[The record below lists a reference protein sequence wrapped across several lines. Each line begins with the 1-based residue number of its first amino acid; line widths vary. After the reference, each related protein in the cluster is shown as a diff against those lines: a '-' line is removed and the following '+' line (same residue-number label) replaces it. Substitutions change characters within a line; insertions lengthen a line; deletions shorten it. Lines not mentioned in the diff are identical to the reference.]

1 MRNFTASKLDLL
13 DRMSADHRLSATDFR
28 VAYRVFSYMDAHS
41 GACFPRQETIAAD
54 LGVTDRTVRNSLINL
69 RACGWLE
76 IEERALPK
84 GRGKSNFYR
93 FQDATKGSTVP
104 VNNTI
109 TGNVLPVNG
118 ATTGSLEPDFRKRDS
133 GAPNKEHVEDNTL
146 YRGEARER
154 TINPERGTRLPENF
168 SPDRSIALAEGM
180 TAEEAQ
186 RSALNFIDY
195 WKAKPGAAGRKLD
208 WGAAWRI
215 WARKDAAKAERNWPD
230 RQQRS
235 NGNGSKPKQQ
245 DWAAFLKNESEAHQ
259 RKGDAAHGAEPWIRP
274 RLPPGNTR

>member
-1 MRNFTASKLDLL
+1 MRKFTASKLDLL

-28 VAYRVFSYMDAHS
+28 LAYRVFSYMDAHS

-54 LGVTDRTVRNSLINL
+54 LGVTDRTVRNSLVNL

-118 ATTGSLEPDFRKRDS
+118 ATTGSLAPDFRKTDS
-133 GAPNKEHVEDNTL
+133 GASNKEHVGKKNTL
-146 YRGEARER
+146 NRGESRKRELA
-154 TINPERGTRLPENF
+154 PDRGTRI
-168 SPDRSIALAEGM
+168 PDDFQPDLSETLKFGF
-180 TAEEAQ
+180 TSDEASLEADAF
-186 RSALNFIDY
+186 RDH
-195 WKAKPGAAGRKLD
+195 WRAKPGADGRKLD
-208 WGAAWRI
+208 WPATW
-215 WARKDAAKAERNWPD
+215 RNWCRREWKF
-230 RQQRS
+230 RQQRR
-235 NGNGSKPKQQ
+235 NGNGGKPKQQ
-245 DWAAFLKNESEAHQ
+245 DFASFLKNESERAHQ
-259 RKGDAAHGAEPWIRP
+259 HRGDGHGAAEPRSRP
-274 RLPPGNTR
+274 RIPPGNPR